1 MVLPSDGHHV
11 LIRHGFLSEVCINS
25 LSDKELVEKARSG
38 SREAFGEIYVR
49 YGNCVY
55 DYSLRF
61 TRDPEAAKD
70 ATQETFLRMY
80 SALAE
85 LRNGVL
91 LRVWLL
97 SIARN
102 FLLNSRRNKR
112 LIDRLQDE
120 PISTDDSPF
129 DTNLREENSLT
140 VRSLVDSLHPALREV
155 VVLREY
161 EGLSYRDVA
170 AVTGISE
177 ENVAVRLFRARK
189 AIAARLKRET

>member
-1 MVLPSDGHHV
+1 MVLQSDGHQV
-11 LIRHGFLSEVCINS
+11 LVRHGFLSEVYIKS
-25 LSDKELVEKARSG
+25 LSDQELVDKAKSG

-70 ATQETFLRMY
+70 AMQETFLRMY
-80 SALAE
+80 SALAG

-112 LIDRLQDE
+112 LIDRLCHE
-120 PISTDDSPF
+120 PLSTDDSPF
-129 DTNLREENSLT
+129 DTVLRKENSLT
-140 VRSLVDSLHPALREV
+140 VRSLVESLHPALREV
-155 VVLREY
+155 VVLRDY
-161 EGLSYRDVA
+161 EGLSYRDIA

-177 ENVAVRLFRARK
+177 ENVAVRIFRARK
-189 AIAARLKRET
+189 AIAARLERET